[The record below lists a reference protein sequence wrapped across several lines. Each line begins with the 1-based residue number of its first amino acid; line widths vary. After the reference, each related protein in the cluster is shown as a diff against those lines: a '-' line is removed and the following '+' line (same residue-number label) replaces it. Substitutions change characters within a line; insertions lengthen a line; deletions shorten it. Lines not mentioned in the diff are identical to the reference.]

1 MNDRY
6 SRQRG
11 FGLIE
16 IMISLVVG
24 LILTA
29 GVIQIFTA
37 NKQTYRMLD
46 AGGGIQENL
55 RFGME
60 MLGRYL
66 RIAGYRN
73 DPTISMDSAFP
84 AVPAGT
90 PVNPPGASVDL
101 EFAIAGQ
108 VVSGSDNDIVFRYL
122 GDGSTRTCTG
132 SLPNSGEMVNMRLFL
147 NGTDLQCRAE
157 VLDLTTSPITEQ
169 NDQTQPLVGD
179 ITNLLFRYG
188 VDTDGDGTA
197 NRYDRAAG
205 VTDWSQVV
213 SVRMTLTLQS
223 AEANT
228 STTMGSRLQ
237 RGYTTTIGLR
247 NRLP

>member
-16 IMISLVVG
+16 IMIALVVG

-29 GVIQIFTA
+29 GVIQIFAA

-46 AGGGIQENL
+46 AEGGVQENL

-60 MLGRYL
+60 ILGRYL
-66 RIAGYRN
+66 RIAGYRD

-84 AVPAGT
+84 AVPAGA
-90 PVNPPGASVDL
+90 PVDL
-101 EFAIAGQ
+101 GFTTAGQ
-108 VVSGSDNDIVFRYL
+108 VVSGSDNDIIFRYL
-122 GDGSTRTCTG
+122 ADGSARTCTG
-132 SLPNSGEMVNMRLFL
+132 NLPNSGEMVNMRLFL
-147 NGTDLQCRAE
+147 NGTDLRCRAE

-169 NDQTQPLVGD
+169 SDQTEPLVSD

-188 VDTDGDGTA
+188 IDTDGDGTA

-205 VTDWSQVV
+205 VTDWNQVV

-228 STTMGSRLQ
+228 STTAGNRLQ